1 MNNLPLFETFE
12 KIISS
17 SVAAVKSAWVG
28 KKRSLLVFYFAF
40 ICTSLGVILFGA
52 IATVEA
58 GWSAWH
64 RMFPTSVQST
74 QPPKTLTY
82 SIATTTKDKDGIY
95 HTDFD
100 IAIHVPAG
108 NNQETMT
115 LYNNFPLKDSSCALN
130 SSPLQQSEFRG
141 GLASTTYTYHASCVS
156 REKIIDTGTLF
167 QVVP

>member
-1 MNNLPLFETFE
+1 MSKLPLFGTFE
-12 KIISS
+12 QTVTNG
-17 SVAAVKSAWVG
+17 VAEIRQAWTT
-28 KKRSLLVFYFAF
+28 KKRHFLIFYLILILVLLGLF
-40 ICTSLGVILFGA
+40 ILGA
-52 IATVEA
+52 IATVDA
-58 GWSAWH
+58 GLSAWH
-64 RMFPTSVQST
+64 RIFPAPIQST
-74 QPPKTLTY
+74 QPAKTLSY
-82 SIATTTKDKDGIY
+82 SIATTTKDKDGLY

-100 IAIHVPAG
+100 LAIHVPAG

-115 LYNNFPLKDSSCALN
+115 LYNNFPLKDSSCTIN